1 MKTDKKK
8 EEEEKK
14 DSEPQKEEEVQENKE
29 EQKQEEKVQKYINP
43 ELLNDDLEE
52 SAKIEQIALQAK
64 PYFSSNILPKS
75 VYLQQKVLPL
85 VYEALN
91 QTEKKR
97 PKDPIEF
104 FAVFFLVGEIGIV
117 LVYDKVSEAAPA
129 LLLRDHGVEPRLLP
143 RERIV
148 IDAFIHLDPFLRHRV
163 HNNEKDAVSQEPVG
177 AFDSLGS
184 VRRVVAAGEEPP
196 VVNPC

>member
-1 MKTDKKK
+1 MKTDKK
-8 EEEEKK
+8 EEEKK
-14 DSEPQKEEEVQENKE
+14 DTENQNEEANAEVKEEQNKE
-29 EQKQEEKVQKYINP
+29 EKPKKYINP

-75 VYLQQKVLPL
+75 IYLQQNVLPL

-104 FAVFFLVGEIGIV
+104 FAV
-117 LVYDKVSEAAPA
+117 Y
-129 LLLRDHGVEPRLLP
+129 LLDH
-143 RERIV
+143 
-148 IDAFIHLDPFLRHRV
+148 
-163 HNNEKDAVSQEPVG
+163 NKQNQNKT
-177 AFDSLGS
+177 
-184 VRRVVAAGEEPP
+184 
-196 VVNPC
+196 N

>member
-1 MKTDKKK
+1 MKTDKK
-8 EEEEKK
+8 EEEKK
-14 DSEPQKEEEVQENKE
+14 DTENQKEEENVEAKE
-29 EQKQEEKVQKYINP
+29 EQPKEEKPKKYINP

-75 VYLQQKVLPL
+75 IYLQQKVLPL

-104 FAVFFLVGEIGIV
+104 FAV
-117 LVYDKVSEAAPA
+117 Y
-129 LLLRDHGVEPRLLP
+129 LLDH
-143 RERIV
+143 
-148 IDAFIHLDPFLRHRV
+148 
-163 HNNEKDAVSQEPVG
+163 NKQNQNKT
-177 AFDSLGS
+177 
-184 VRRVVAAGEEPP
+184 
-196 VVNPC
+196 N

>member
-14 DSEPQKEEEVQENKE
+14 EGEQPKEEEVQENKE

-104 FAVFFLVGEIGIV
+104 FAV
-117 LVYDKVSEAAPA
+117 Y
-129 LLLRDHGVEPRLLP
+129 LLDHNKP
-143 RERIV
+143 
-148 IDAFIHLDPFLRHRV
+148 
-163 HNNEKDAVSQEPVG
+163 NKTN
-177 AFDSLGS
+177 
-184 VRRVVAAGEEPP
+184 
-196 VVNPC
+196 

>member
-1 MKTDKKK
+1 MKTDKK
-8 EEEEKK
+8 EEEKK
-14 DSEPQKEEEVQENKE
+14 ETEIQKEEKIIEVKE
-29 EQKQEEKVQKYINP
+29 EPPKEEKPKKYINP

-104 FAVFFLVGEIGIV
+104 FAV
-117 LVYDKVSEAAPA
+117 Y
-129 LLLRDHGVEPRLLP
+129 LLDH
-143 RERIV
+143 
-148 IDAFIHLDPFLRHRV
+148 
-163 HNNEKDAVSQEPVG
+163 NKQNQTKS
-177 AFDSLGS
+177 
-184 VRRVVAAGEEPP
+184 
-196 VVNPC
+196 N

>member
-8 EEEEKK
+8 EEEVKQEGENVEENQEKK
-14 DSEPQKEEEVQENKE
+14 
-29 EQKQEEKVQKYINP
+29 EEKPEEKKPKYINP

-52 SAKIEQIALQAK
+52 SEKIEQIALQAK

-104 FAVFFLVGEIGIV
+104 FAV
-117 LVYDKVSEAAPA
+117 Y
-129 LLLRDHGVEPRLLP
+129 LLDHNKQTKIE
-143 RERIV
+143 
-148 IDAFIHLDPFLRHRV
+148 
-163 HNNEKDAVSQEPVG
+163 
-177 AFDSLGS
+177 
-184 VRRVVAAGEEPP
+184 
-196 VVNPC
+196 

>member
-1 MKTDKKK
+1 MKTDKK
-8 EEEEKK
+8 EEEKK
-14 DSEPQKEEEVQENKE
+14 DTENQKEEENVEAKE
-29 EQKQEEKVQKYINP
+29 EPPKEEKPKKYINP

-91 QTEKKR
+91 QIKKKR

-104 FAVFFLVGEIGIV
+104 FAV
-117 LVYDKVSEAAPA
+117 Y
-129 LLLRDHGVEPRLLP
+129 LLDH
-143 RERIV
+143 
-148 IDAFIHLDPFLRHRV
+148 
-163 HNNEKDAVSQEPVG
+163 NKQNQNKT
-177 AFDSLGS
+177 
-184 VRRVVAAGEEPP
+184 
-196 VVNPC
+196 N

>member
-8 EEEEKK
+8 EEEVKQEGEIVEENQEKK
-14 DSEPQKEEEVQENKE
+14 
-29 EQKQEEKVQKYINP
+29 EEKPEEKKPKYINP

-52 SAKIEQIALQAK
+52 SEKIEQIALQAK

-104 FAVFFLVGEIGIV
+104 FAV
-117 LVYDKVSEAAPA
+117 Y
-129 LLLRDHGVEPRLLP
+129 LLDHNKQTKIE
-143 RERIV
+143 
-148 IDAFIHLDPFLRHRV
+148 
-163 HNNEKDAVSQEPVG
+163 
-177 AFDSLGS
+177 
-184 VRRVVAAGEEPP
+184 
-196 VVNPC
+196 

>member
-14 DSEPQKEEEVQENKE
+14 EAEAPKEEEIKENKE
-29 EQKQEEKVQKYINP
+29 EQKQEKKEQKYINP

-104 FAVFFLVGEIGIV
+104 FAV
-117 LVYDKVSEAAPA
+117 Y
-129 LLLRDHGVEPRLLP
+129 LLD
-143 RERIV
+143 
-148 IDAFIHLDPFLRHRV
+148 
-163 HNNEKDAVSQEPVG
+163 NNKQYKI
-177 AFDSLGS
+177 
-184 VRRVVAAGEEPP
+184 
-196 VVNPC
+196 N

>member
-14 DSEPQKEEEVQENKE
+14 EAEQPKEEENQENKE
-29 EQKQEEKVQKYINP
+29 EQKIEEKPQKYINP

-52 SAKIEQIALQAK
+52 SSKIEGIALQAK

-91 QTEKKR
+91 QTEKKKTKR
-97 PKDPIEF
+97 SYR
-104 FAVFFLVGEIGIV
+104 VFCCLFIG
-117 LVYDKVSEAAPA
+117 S
-129 LLLRDHGVEPRLLP
+129 
-143 RERIV
+143 
-148 IDAFIHLDPFLRHRV
+148 
-163 HNNEKDAVSQEPVG
+163 
-177 AFDSLGS
+177 
-184 VRRVVAAGEEPP
+184 
-196 VVNPC
+196 

>member
-14 DSEPQKEEEVQENKE
+14 ETEQGKEEEVQENKE
-29 EQKQEEKVQKYINP
+29 EPKPEKKVQKYINP
-43 ELLNDDLEE
+43 ELLNDDLDE

-104 FAVFFLVGEIGIV
+104 FAV
-117 LVYDKVSEAAPA
+117 Y
-129 LLLRDHGVEPRLLP
+129 LLDH
-143 RERIV
+143 
-148 IDAFIHLDPFLRHRV
+148 
-163 HNNEKDAVSQEPVG
+163 NKQNQNKT
-177 AFDSLGS
+177 
-184 VRRVVAAGEEPP
+184 
-196 VVNPC
+196 N

>member
-1 MKTDKKK
+1 MKADKNK
-8 EEEEKK
+8 EEEKK
-14 DSEPQKEEEVQENKE
+14 ENEAPKEEENQEIKEEEVKE
-29 EQKQEEKVQKYINP
+29 EKPKKYINP

-104 FAVFFLVGEIGIV
+104 FAV
-117 LVYDKVSEAAPA
+117 Y
-129 LLLRDHGVEPRLLP
+129 LLDH
-143 RERIV
+143 
-148 IDAFIHLDPFLRHRV
+148 
-163 HNNEKDAVSQEPVG
+163 NKQTKD
-177 AFDSLGS
+177 
-184 VRRVVAAGEEPP
+184 
-196 VVNPC
+196 N

>member
-1 MKTDKKK
+1 MKTDKK
-8 EEEEKK
+8 EEEKK
-14 DSEPQKEEEVQENKE
+14 DTENQKEEENVEAKE
-29 EQKQEEKVQKYINP
+29 EQPKEEKPKKYINP

-104 FAVFFLVGEIGIV
+104 FAV
-117 LVYDKVSEAAPA
+117 Y
-129 LLLRDHGVEPRLLP
+129 LLDH
-143 RERIV
+143 
-148 IDAFIHLDPFLRHRV
+148 
-163 HNNEKDAVSQEPVG
+163 NKQSQNK
-177 AFDSLGS
+177 A
-184 VRRVVAAGEEPP
+184 
-196 VVNPC
+196 N

>member
-8 EEEEKK
+8 EEEE
-14 DSEPQKEEEVQENKE
+14 PKEEEVQENKE

-104 FAVFFLVGEIGIV
+104 FAV
-117 LVYDKVSEAAPA
+117 Y
-129 LLLRDHGVEPRLLP
+129 LLDHNKP
-143 RERIV
+143 
-148 IDAFIHLDPFLRHRV
+148 
-163 HNNEKDAVSQEPVG
+163 NKTN
-177 AFDSLGS
+177 
-184 VRRVVAAGEEPP
+184 
-196 VVNPC
+196 

>member
-1 MKTDKKK
+1 MKTDKK
-8 EEEEKK
+8 EEEKK
-14 DSEPQKEEEVQENKE
+14 ETEIQKEEKNIEVKE
-29 EQKQEEKVQKYINP
+29 EPPKEEKPKKYINP

-104 FAVFFLVGEIGIV
+104 FAV
-117 LVYDKVSEAAPA
+117 Y
-129 LLLRDHGVEPRLLP
+129 LLDH
-143 RERIV
+143 
-148 IDAFIHLDPFLRHRV
+148 
-163 HNNEKDAVSQEPVG
+163 NKQNQNKT
-177 AFDSLGS
+177 
-184 VRRVVAAGEEPP
+184 
-196 VVNPC
+196 N

>member
-1 MKTDKKK
+1 MKTDKK
-8 EEEEKK
+8 EEEKK
-14 DSEPQKEEEVQENKE
+14 DTENQKEEENVEAKE
-29 EQKQEEKVQKYINP
+29 EPPKEEKPKKYINP

-104 FAVFFLVGEIGIV
+104 FAV
-117 LVYDKVSEAAPA
+117 Y
-129 LLLRDHGVEPRLLP
+129 LLDH
-143 RERIV
+143 
-148 IDAFIHLDPFLRHRV
+148 
-163 HNNEKDAVSQEPVG
+163 NKQSQNK
-177 AFDSLGS
+177 A
-184 VRRVVAAGEEPP
+184 
-196 VVNPC
+196 N

>member
-1 MKTDKKK
+1 MKTDKK
-8 EEEEKK
+8 EEEKK
-14 DSEPQKEEEVQENKE
+14 DTENQKEEENVEAKE
-29 EQKQEEKVQKYINP
+29 EPPKEEKPKKYINP

-52 SAKIEQIALQAK
+52 TAKIEQIALQAK

-104 FAVFFLVGEIGIV
+104 FAV
-117 LVYDKVSEAAPA
+117 Y
-129 LLLRDHGVEPRLLP
+129 LLDH
-143 RERIV
+143 
-148 IDAFIHLDPFLRHRV
+148 
-163 HNNEKDAVSQEPVG
+163 NKQNQNKT
-177 AFDSLGS
+177 
-184 VRRVVAAGEEPP
+184 
-196 VVNPC
+196 N

>member
-14 DSEPQKEEEVQENKE
+14 EAEPQKEEENQENKE
-29 EQKQEEKVQKYINP
+29 EEQKKEEKVKKYINP

-52 SAKIEQIALQAK
+52 SAKIEQLALKAK

-104 FAVFFLVGEIGIV
+104 FAV
-117 LVYDKVSEAAPA
+117 Y
-129 LLLRDHGVEPRLLP
+129 LLDH
-143 RERIV
+143 
-148 IDAFIHLDPFLRHRV
+148 
-163 HNNEKDAVSQEPVG
+163 NKQNQT
-177 AFDSLGS
+177 
-184 VRRVVAAGEEPP
+184 
-196 VVNPC
+196 N

>member
-1 MKTDKKK
+1 MKTDKK
-8 EEEEKK
+8 EEEKK
-14 DSEPQKEEEVQENKE
+14 ETENQKEEENQEVKEDLNKE
-29 EQKQEEKVQKYINP
+29 EKPKKYINP

-75 VYLQQKVLPL
+75 IYLQQNVLPL

-104 FAVFFLVGEIGIV
+104 FAVYL
-117 LVYDKVSEAAPA
+117 LDK
-129 LLLRDHGVEPRLLP
+129 
-143 RERIV
+143 
-148 IDAFIHLDPFLRHRV
+148 
-163 HNNEKDAVSQEPVG
+163 NKKD
-177 AFDSLGS
+177 
-184 VRRVVAAGEEPP
+184 
-196 VVNPC
+196 VN

>member
-1 MKTDKKK
+1 MKTDKK
-8 EEEEKK
+8 EEEKK
-14 DSEPQKEEEVQENKE
+14 EAENQKEEENQENKE
-29 EQKQEEKVQKYINP
+29 EEQKQEDKVKKYINP

-52 SAKIEQIALQAK
+52 SAKIEKLALQAK

-104 FAVFFLVGEIGIV
+104 FAV
-117 LVYDKVSEAAPA
+117 Y
-129 LLLRDHGVEPRLLP
+129 LLDHNKQ
-143 RERIV
+143 IKT
-148 IDAFIHLDPFLRHRV
+148 
-163 HNNEKDAVSQEPVG
+163 N
-177 AFDSLGS
+177 
-184 VRRVVAAGEEPP
+184 
-196 VVNPC
+196 

>member
-14 DSEPQKEEEVQENKE
+14 EPEQPKEEENQENKE

-52 SAKIEQIALQAK
+52 STKIEQIALQAK

-104 FAVFFLVGEIGIV
+104 FAV
-117 LVYDKVSEAAPA
+117 Y
-129 LLLRDHGVEPRLLP
+129 LLDHNKQNK
-143 RERIV
+143 
-148 IDAFIHLDPFLRHRV
+148 A
-163 HNNEKDAVSQEPVG
+163 N
-177 AFDSLGS
+177 
-184 VRRVVAAGEEPP
+184 
-196 VVNPC
+196 